1 MLHGRRESYRPLVG
15 RTPSGL
21 FVRQALLSA
30 FVTLGAGQ
38 SSGQNAA
45 DVSEDA
51 ARVEATAF
59 AGYRAG
65 GIFDIE
71 DSAEN
76 GDVGEHFAYA
86 LALDYRVDELATY
99 ELFHSKQPS
108 QVSVGPERVD
118 LDVKYL
124 MFGGTLTIEEESYL
138 RPYIAGL
145 AGVARFSPDAPDASD
160 KSRLAVTLGVGI
172 RVPLRENIDIRLEM
186 RGYVTFINA
195 DSSVF
200 CQAEGEG
207 SVCRLGGNGSVFVQ
221 GELLAGLAMAF

>member
-1 MLHGRRESYRPLVG
+1 MIHGCRESYRPLVG
-15 RTPSGL
+15 RTPPGL

-30 FVTLGAGQ
+30 LVTLVAGQ
-38 SSGQNAA
+38 AFGQNAA

-51 ARVEATAF
+51 ARVETTAF

-86 LALDYRVDELATY
+86 FALDYRVDDFATY

-108 QVSVGPERVD
+108 QVSVGPERID

-124 MFGGTLTIEEESYL
+124 MFGGTLTIEEGSVV

-145 AGVARFSPDAPDASD
+145 IGVARFSPDAPDASD
-160 KSRLAVTLGVGI
+160 KSRLALSLGVGI
-172 RVPLRENIDIRLEM
+172 RLPLRENIDIRLET
-186 RGYVTFINA
+186 RGYLTFINS
-195 DSSVF
+195 DSSMF
-200 CQAEGEG
+200 CQADVAG
-207 SVCRLGGNGSVFVQ
+207 SVCRLSGNGSVFVQ
-221 GELLAGLAMAF
+221 GELLAGVAVAF